1 VSRLYRLLI
10 SGLILGGFVTSGS
23 GSALAGGNLTC
34 DISVEPSEFTV
45 YLSEPDEP
53 RTAVETTLAG
63 GWGNLPAVIQWV
75 SLSGADHVRDETPLS
90 DGTQSFSYTADIL
103 ADSLFN
109 SHGIEAQ
116 DGDVYVVT
124 LGLTD
129 VDSETYDSSYM
140 ICSTTF
146 TVTFG
151 GEAPLPETGSSAG
164 IIALWAAT
172 LLGLGAAS
180 TLGISRRRA

>member
-1 VSRLYRLLI
+1 MLSRFRLLLVGA
-10 SGLILGGFVTSGS
+10 SASLVFV
-23 GSALAGGNLTC
+23 AGAGTAQAGPSFTC
-34 DISVEPSEFTV
+34 DISVEPAEFTV

-53 RTAVETTLAG
+53 RAAAELTLAG

-75 SLSGADHVRDETPLS
+75 SLSGADHVRSETPLP
-90 DGTQSFSYTADIL
+90 DGTQAFDYTADIL

-124 LGLTD
+124 LGLTTD
-129 VDSETYDSSYM
+129 PSETYDSNNM
-140 ICSTTF
+140 VCSTTF

-151 GEAPLPETGSSAG
+151 SGTPLPETGSSAG
-164 IIALWAAT
+164 VIALWAAA
-172 LLGLGAAS
+172 LLGLGVAT